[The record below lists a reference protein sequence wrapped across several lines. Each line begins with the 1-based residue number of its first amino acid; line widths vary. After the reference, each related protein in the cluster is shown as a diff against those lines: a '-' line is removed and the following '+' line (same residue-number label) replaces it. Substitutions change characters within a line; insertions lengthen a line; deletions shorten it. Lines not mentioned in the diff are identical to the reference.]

1 MFFFKVFFWGGEES
15 WVTMCVRYQGGGAIA
30 SAWHQAFEYA
40 IYTVLLL
47 FTVLLCSNG
56 LIPLLTV
63 LVVPSMKFQREHIVE
78 SQVLDILL
86 DPKIDADR
94 MS

>member
-1 MFFFKVFFWGGEES
+1 M
-15 WVTMCVRYQGGGAIA
+15 TMWVRYQGGGAIA

-47 FTVLLCSNG
+47 FTVLLCGNG

-78 SQVLDILL
+78 S
-86 DPKIDADR
+86 
-94 MS
+94 